1 MNSKTSNKIDFQD
14 IQIEKTE
21 IIIKTKIV
29 DISLKINSLVNEERE
44 YKVLLPENIIINKNQ
59 LISNNLL

>member
-29 DISLKINSLVNEERE
+29 DISLKINSLESEERE
-44 YKVLLPENIIINKNQ
+44 YKVSLPENIIINKNQ

>member
-1 MNSKTSNKIDFQD
+1 MNSKTSNKIDFKD

-29 DISLKINSLVNEERE
+29 DISLKINSLENEERE
-44 YKVLLPENIIINKNQ
+44 YKVSLPENIIINKNQ

>member
-1 MNSKTSNKIDFQD
+1 MNSKTSNKIDFKD

-29 DISLKINSLVNEERE
+29 DISLKINSLESEERE
-44 YKVLLPENIIINKNQ
+44 YKVSLPENIIINKNQ

>member
-1 MNSKTSNKIDFQD
+1 MNSKTSNKIDFKD

>member
-1 MNSKTSNKIDFQD
+1 MNSKTSNKINFKD